1 MYLMSLN
8 LKNRIVQYGY
18 IKKSCVYKWGEKKNI
33 ILVYLTVIPL
43 ARLGSES
50 IAHEATRVN
59 FSLYCTSVNFKCSYF
74 YRVWQQYIAMLV
86 TCQSLIKLTSG
97 FISVLSMLLI
107 FIFFHNS
114 LILWEC
120 IFFICLILTPK
131 INSVTNDIHILPAG
145 MSTVYCWQ
153 DFYQV
158 YVPPLKLFI
167 IQIHPTSL
175 NKVKKAALGP
185 KFDSHLTFCHLTG
198 LI

>member
-1 MYLMSLN
+1 MYN
-8 LKNRIVQYGY
+8 GY

-59 FSLYCTSVNFKCSYF
+59 FSVYCTSVNFKYSYF

-107 FIFFHNS
+107 FIFFQNN

-153 DFYQV
+153 DFYLV

-167 IQIHPTSL
+167 IKIHPTSL
-175 NKVKKAALGP
+175 SWIGSKIWSPFNILSFNRV
-185 KFDSHLTFCHLTG
+185 DLTSRLCWCLR
-198 LI
+198 

>member
-1 MYLMSLN
+1 MYN
-8 LKNRIVQYGY
+8 GY

-43 ARLGSES
+43 AWMGSES

-59 FSLYCTSVNFKCSYF
+59 FSVYCTSVNFKCSYF
-74 YRVWQQYIAMLV
+74 YRLWQQYIAMLV
-86 TCQSLIKLTSG
+86 TCQSLIKLTSR

-175 NKVKKAALGP
+175 NNVKKSCIGSKIWFPFNILS
-185 KFDSHLTFCHLTG
+185 FNRVDLTSRLCWCLW
-198 LI
+198 